1 MPKIRIDK
9 LIMYYELQGQGDP
22 LVLITGLGSNA
33 TIWFRQLPALSE
45 HYKVLAFDNR
55 GTGRTAKPEY
65 EYTIS
70 QMAYDTRYLM
80 DALQMEPAHVFGFSM
95 GGMIA
100 QELALQWPEAVKSL
114 VLGCT
119 FAGGPHSIRAGQE
132 IVSYQRPAGPGVD
145 RFEENMQASWRLLY
159 SPEWIEK
166 NRDLLM
172 QRANELKDLR
182 TPPEFFARQVGAIT
196 KHDTFDRLSQIKVPT
211 LIITGDQDE
220 LMPPQNARIL
230 NERIPN
236 SELVV
241 LPGAGHYFFIEFAD
255 ETNAHI
261 LRFLHSVKD

>member
-22 LVLITGLGSNA
+22 VVLISGLGSNA
-33 TIWFRQLPALSE
+33 TIWFKQLPALSE

-55 GTGRTAKPEY
+55 GAGRTAKPEY

-70 QMAYDTRYLM
+70 QLAYDTRYLM
-80 DALQMEPAHVFGFSM
+80 DALQMEPAHIFGFSM

-100 QELALQWPEAVKSL
+100 QEIALQWPEAVKSL

-132 IVSYQRPAGPGVD
+132 IASYLRPAGPGVQ
-145 RFEENMQASWRLLY
+145 RFEENMHASWLLLY
-159 SPEWIEK
+159 SEEWIAA
-166 NRDLLM
+166 NHDLLM

-182 TPPEFFARQVGAIT
+182 TAPEFFARQVDAVA
-196 KHDTFDRLSQIKVPT
+196 KHDTFDRLDKIKVPT
-211 LIITGDQDE
+211 LILTGDKDQ
-220 LMPPQNARIL
+220 LMPPQNSRLL

-236 SELVV
+236 SQLVV
-241 LPGAGHYFFIEFAD
+241 LPGAGHYFFVEFAE

-261 LRFLHSVKD
+261 LRFWHSISQ